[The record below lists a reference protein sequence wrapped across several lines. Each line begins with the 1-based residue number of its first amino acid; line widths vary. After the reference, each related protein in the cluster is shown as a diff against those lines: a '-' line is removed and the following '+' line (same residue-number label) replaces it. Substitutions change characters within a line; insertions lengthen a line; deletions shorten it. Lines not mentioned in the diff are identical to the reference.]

1 MARDPRDRDEVLGRR
16 PVPGAVR
23 NLGKPGRSLQAAGA
37 GAALPG
43 RAFAPEGNIPTV
55 SIPPPWQFPIPGA
68 VDFYLIEKSEVL
80 AAVVGASVTPDA
92 LRLAVGS
99 GFKAVVRFVTIFV
112 NAPDTTTDVD
122 WSLLVNNGPVRGWS
136 NLTTFP
142 RVANNISIDFDGV
155 VRISQASI
163 VQVRIRNNAATG
175 PWTVGAAYGGWVWPI
190 ASERRIYG
198 SVEQE

>member
-1 MARDPRDRDEVLGRR
+1 MAADPRDRDEVLGRR
-16 PVPGAVR
+16 PVPGAIR
-23 NLGKPGRSLQAAGA
+23 NLGKSGRALGVR
-37 GAALPG
+37 GAAAPPGLP
-43 RAFAPEGNIPTV
+43 AAVGNIPTV

-80 AAVVGASVTPDA
+80 ALGVGVELTPA
-92 LRLAVGS
+92 TLRLEVGS
-99 GFKAVVRFVTIFV
+99 GFKAAVRFVTIFV

-122 WSLLVNNGPVRGWS
+122 WSLLINNAPVRGWS

-142 RVANNISIDFDGV
+142 RVATNISIDFDGV
-155 VRISQASI
+155 VRVQQSSI

-175 PWTVGAAYGGWVWPI
+175 PWTVGAAYGGWAWPI

-198 SVEQE
+198 YVE